1 MAVNVDEVQISHDIF
16 KSRDVT
22 NFLTNHVARIPVA
35 ATNENRFLKFH
46 NLLIGLLRYAPQIT
60 LHNRESCCHIPV
72 SNYKL
77 L

>member
-46 NLLIGLLRYAPQIT
+46 NLLIGLLR
-60 LHNRESCCHIPV
+60 
-72 SNYKL
+72 
-77 L
+77 